1 MRRPARWLRS
11 RLAASWRDERGAA
24 AVEFALVMP
33 LLILLLFG
41 IIEFA
46 RVWNARQT
54 LTDAA
59 REGARIAVVNYS
71 MLNAAVLDD
80 SVKRVVRRAAGNAG
94 LDITEEKLVIGTI
107 GVGGVGGSESAQV
120 SLQYE
125 YTPLFGLV
133 LKAPITMRTSAV
145 MRNEQ

>member
-1 MRRPARWLRS
+1 MRRPAPWLRS
-11 RLAASWRDERGAA
+11 CLAMSWRDERGAA

-80 SVKRVVRRAAGNAG
+80 SVRRVVRRAAGNAG